1 MLVKQIESEQGNLSE
16 YTDRQA
22 KAISQKAE
30 LEVILVET
38 GNKLAAMEQ
47 SRQEATVDKKQL
59 KGENMVIKK
68 DMEDLELA
76 IQK

>member
-1 MLVKQIESEQGNLSE
+1 MKQIESEQGNLSE